1 MSLGDRI
8 RAAIDASGEKDFVI
22 AGAARISTTTLSNI
36 VRGVTQDP
44 SISVVAAIADALG
57 ESVDALLGRTGHPL
71 LKQERQTLTN
81 AAHILLD
88 RVVPQPNEQKVR
100 SDRMAP
106 RSRKRTESAVV
117 SDVAATPNRQIFTD
131 VREIRRFPIPRDLRN
146 RGVRRVF
153 RVDGDS
159 MIGDGIQHG
168 DILFVR
174 TNVTLEQANN
184 QIVVCRHGDDEMV
197 KRLRV
202 NADRHR
208 DAAKRQRQVQAADAH
223 RRTSARPAGLRHR
236 PQPHNVRAFA
246 RLTRRRAR
254 SAAIGASRRRGHD
267 VVVRPGSHRPHH
279 LPFRRQCTARRGI
292 RRRYSG
298 VASASVTRS
307 WPHQG

>member
-22 AGAARISTTTLSNI
+22 ADAARISTTTLSNI

-57 ESVDALLGRTGHPL
+57 ESVDALLGRPGHLL
-71 LKQERQTLTN
+71 LKHERQTLTN
-81 AAHILLD
+81 AAHILLE

-100 SDRMAP
+100 THRVAP

-131 VREIRRFPIPRDLRN
+131 VREIRRFPIPRDLRH

-159 MIGDGIQHG
+159 MTGDGIQHG

-174 TNVTLEQANN
+174 TSVTLEQANN

-197 KRLRV
+197 KRLHL
-202 NADRHR
+202 NADGTVTLQSANDKYKPQTLTDEQAR
-208 DAAKRQRQVQAADAH
+208 DLQVYGIVH
-223 RRTSARPAGLRHR
+223 SRITS
-236 PQPHNVRAFA
+236 V
-246 RLTRRRAR
+246 
-254 SAAIGASRRRGHD
+254 SS
-267 VVVRPGSHRPHH
+267 PG
-279 LPFRRQCTARRGI
+279 
-292 RRRYSG
+292 
-298 VASASVTRS
+298 
-307 WPHQG
+307 